1 MKQSSLDEP
10 MGLDF
15 DAPDQADDE
24 MREIEERRALEEAG
38 ELPQPP
44 SPRPMTPVA
53 TKNKGL
59 PWVPKVRMADL
70 DQFLDSSRLKFV
82 GYQLPN
88 DRVTLAGLPHPIH
101 EGVKV
106 RKQKKIEILFF
117 FARPKKKFKHTR
129 VAKLS

>member
-15 DAPDQADDE
+15 DAPDQVDDE

-44 SPRPMTPVA
+44 SPLPMTPAA

-59 PWVPKVRMADL
+59 PWAPKVRMADL

-106 RKQKKIEILFF
+106 RELDTWAHQIMQNLEFVNFF
-117 FARPKKKFKHTR
+117 K
-129 VAKLS
+129 AKGKT